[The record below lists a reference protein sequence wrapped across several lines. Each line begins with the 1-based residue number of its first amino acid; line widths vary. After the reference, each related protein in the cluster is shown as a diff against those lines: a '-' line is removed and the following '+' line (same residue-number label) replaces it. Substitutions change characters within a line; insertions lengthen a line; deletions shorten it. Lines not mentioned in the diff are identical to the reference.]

1 MGYYDKERVRGF
13 LHNQDGIIVNDFG
26 EEVILRGWGMGN
38 WDNPEGFML
47 GTQSG
52 FGLFEPGKYAPM
64 GRMDRGR
71 SMDQILRETCGTK
84 YAEEFWKRWRRLY
97 LTEEDIALLSR
108 RGYNSVRLPIRAG
121 SFLYEEPGITYNE
134 DSFAM
139 LNDVLDW
146 CETYQVYAVV
156 DFHAA
161 TAGQSGIPCD
171 DGVDNGQHLYDDEE
185 SMERMFLLMEE
196 FMRRYKDRWIIGAYD
211 CINEPISMTPRRE
224 ELTPKLVYF
233 YEKMI
238 RRCRKIDQK
247 HLFLLNGTQFSSLT
261 YFFDHEFDPE
271 YHNWGISLHAYE
283 MVVPEVA
290 SLASVLRTCRE
301 QKIWDSYLECL
312 AVDKCKENTQ
322 YHPYLLRE
330 GNFEIPAIGYNAL
343 PMDSHRGLSD
353 LPNATGYRLYDRFE
367 LVYEKGYHPEPAGF
381 AAPGPIKHP
390 RDHVQLQLGAG
401 EYASYTIREKETY
414 TVSLTYCAAKKVK
427 VQAAI
432 QGETLFE
439 GVMPPAGEKVTSD
452 VHPYFAYET
461 APNTLEQFTLGTVT
475 GEGILKI
482 EVLDGCARFGQI
494 VIRKSEK

>member
-26 EEVILRGWGMGN
+26 EEVILRGWGMGH
-38 WDNPEGFML
+38 WDKPEGFML

-233 YEKMI
+233 YEEMI

-301 QKIWDSYLECL
+301 QKICL
-312 AVDKCKENTQ
+312 WMGETGGRNEHAWQTTMYEILAE
-322 YHPYLLRE
+322 YH
-330 GNFEIPAIGYNAL
+330 AGYNL
-343 PMDSHRGLSD
+343 WCWK
-353 LPNATGYRLYDRFE
+353 TVE
-367 LVYEKGYHPEPAGF
+367 
-381 AAPGPIKHP
+381 
-390 RDHVQLQLGAG
+390 GAG

-414 TVSLTYCAAKKVK
+414 TVSVTYCADKEVK

-461 APNTLEQFTLGTVT
+461 APNTLERFTLGTVT